1 MPESGS
7 ALAAN
12 RSSQL
17 SDFYN
22 YQMGMP
28 RSVPM
33 GTLRA
38 GIPGVSGIM
47 NHIITNAVL
56 RAIPEPATWAMLV
69 SGFGLIGGT
78 LRRRRQAH
86 QRVLA

>member
-1 MPESGS
+1 
-7 ALAAN
+7 
-12 RSSQL
+12 
-17 SDFYN
+17 
-22 YQMGMP
+22 
-28 RSVPM
+28 
-33 GTLRA
+33 
-38 GIPGVSGIM
+38 M

-56 RAIPEPATWAMLV
+56 QAIPEPATWAMLV